1 MTPLYSGFWG
11 CKRQAI
17 TTMKLIARR
26 TLLSIGK
33 IFEQPHWKIKTT
45 PFETGCWE
53 HSKITARRNTGGSNN
68 PFDVL
73 GIPKSSSFDTVKRRF
88 IELALQHHPDTSES
102 GKANADYFVRIRQSF
117 ELIRKG
123 NGGGDDEDSSPP
135 FEQWTESDFLQWFH
149 QQTGIKLSSSQRR
162 ALAEI
167 HRSRI
172 PGGKYDGPSWE
183 LARRLVDEQDA
194 FFRQMQK
201 GGPPPNKE
209 SSNSKSESVD
219 TSSLRRKRRR

>member
-1 MTPLYSGFWG
+1 
-11 CKRQAI
+11 
-17 TTMKLIARR
+17 MKLLARQ
-26 TLLSIGK
+26 TLLRIGK
-33 IFEQPHWKIKTT
+33 IFEQPHWKSMTT
-45 PFETGCWE
+45 PFEIGCSCSWE
-53 HSKITARRNTGGSNN
+53 HSKITTRRNTGGSNN

-117 ELIRKG
+117 ERIRKG
-123 NGGGDDEDSSPP
+123 NGGGDDDDLDSSQP

-149 QQTGIKLSSSQRR
+149 QLTGIKLSSAQRR

-172 PGGKYDGPSWE
+172 PGGKYDGPSYE
-183 LARRLVDEQDA
+183 LAGRLVHEQDA
-194 FFRQMQK
+194 FFSKMQK

-219 TSSLRRKRRR
+219 ASSLRRKRRR